1 MRKVT
6 SVGSCLLGLCL
17 TAGPVVAQQRPLLTE
32 DPESIGDGLILMEVG
47 IDHAWDQTFTV
58 SGLDGDLLRGPL
70 LGLSFGMGPNAEIQI
85 DGVSFSRLRI
95 SDRFDAPLSGM
106 VDASGDTTHSFDDI
120 VVGAKIKVVSEGAR
134 MPAIALRFATRLPNA
149 SNESGLGLDTMNF
162 FQSLLVGKTMQ
173 AVRLVGNVGVGILS
187 DPTRGDRQNDVLTY
201 GFSLARAFA
210 EGAEIVGEINGR
222 VSTPPRHPTAR
233 DGESRDYDVRAALH
247 TGRGAV
253 RRRSVHRVHVGGPT
267 CGAHRRAHLGV
278 RELLAAVS
286 CQKAEVRRQTAERK
300 WWTGASIRSA
310 GGREF
315 DRRDTDE
322 AARRSAVFRLLTSD
336 RSAGSASRWEST
348 SSRLTPTGTTFCSPR
363 SAKRS
368 RPNAP
373 LWLGVCV
380 TDTAVWAPTG
390 WCCTRRPRR
399 GRR

>member
-222 VSTPPRHPTAR
+222 VSTRRGTPPPGT
-233 DGESRDYDVRAALH
+233 ESRATMTFGLRY
-247 TGRGAV
+247 TRGAV
-253 RRRSVHRVHVGGPT
+253 RFDGGLFTGFTSGDPRVGLTGGLT
-267 CGAHRRAHLGV
+267 
-278 RELLAAVS
+278 
-286 CQKAEVRRQTAERK
+286 
-300 WWTGASIRSA
+300 W
-310 GGREF
+310 
-315 DRRDTDE
+315 
-322 AARRSAVFRLLTSD
+322 VF
-336 RSAGSASRWEST
+336 ESF
-348 SSRLTPTGTTFCSPR
+348 LQP
-363 SAKRS
+363 
-368 RPNAP
+368 
-373 LWLGVCV
+373 
-380 TDTAVWAPTG
+380 
-390 WCCTRRPRR
+390 
-399 GRR
+399 